1 MRSKTRAWRTPLA
14 KVSSVGSKEKEG
26 NMALFDKVKEQASQ
40 LAQKAQEAGKAGQAK
55 IEDAQAKRK
64 SDAMLRDLG
73 AALYAQKTTGADN
86 GAEIDRIVSELTAF
100 EAEHGPVA
108 ADDAS
113 DAPDASGSTPSAG
126 TSSEAEPPP
135 EGGFKL

>member
-1 MRSKTRAWRTPLA
+1 
-14 KVSSVGSKEKEG
+14 
-26 NMALFDKVKEQASQ
+26 MALFDKVKEQASQ

-73 AALYAQKTTGADN
+73 AALYAQKTSGVDN
-86 GAEIDRIVSELTAF
+86 SAEIDRIVSELTAF
-100 EAEHGPVA
+100 EAENGPA
-108 ADDAS
+108 AS
-113 DAPDASGSTPSAG
+113 DGPSAG
-126 TSSEAEPPP
+126 GGATPNSSATSEGETPP

>member
-1 MRSKTRAWRTPLA
+1 
-14 KVSSVGSKEKEG
+14 
-26 NMALFDKVKEQASQ
+26 MALFDKVKEQASQ

-73 AALYAQKTTGADN
+73 AALYAQKTTGVDN
-86 GAEIDRIVSELTAF
+86 SAEIDRIVGDLTTF

-108 ADDAS
+108 AEDAS
-113 DAPDASGSTPSAG
+113 DTSDTGGSTPAA
-126 TSSEAEPPP
+126 SSEAEPPP